1 MKNRFSDKRNQKV
14 IKRPT
19 SKDVAN
25 LAGVSRATVSAYI
38 NGTRYVSPEL
48 SKKIQNAINRL
59 NYTPNELA
67 RSLKMQDTKTIGLII
82 PVLSHFYTP
91 MLNSINKIAQEQD
104 YSFLLCSSEE
114 DPKREKKMLEIFLS
128 KQISGIL
135 VVPSSEENRKFMNQI
150 KENGTPIVQVNRK
163 IVGLETDLVVSKNFN
178 AIYTAAEYLL
188 KKGRKKIALL
198 GYDPNSFGEH
208 EKKEGYEAAI
218 KDYKVD
224 NYIITIKGHD
234 PLKILE
240 SLNNFFISNENIDGL
255 ICTTQTCTTVAL
267 QFLKDRLIKI
277 PQDISFIGYDD
288 TKLSTLYDPPLTV
301 ISENTYEMGQK
312 AAMILLDRIERK
324 NIGDTKSIFLD
335 VNFIIRESC

>member
-1 MKNRFSDKRNQKV
+1 MRSRFSDNRNQQV

-19 SKDVAN
+19 SKDVAK

-38 NGTRYVSPEL
+38 NDTRYVSPEL
-48 SKKIQNAINRL
+48 SNKIQNAINEM

-82 PVLSHFYTP
+82 PVLSYFFMP
-91 MLNSINKIAQEQD
+91 MLNSINEIAHEQD

-135 VVPSSEENRKFMNQI
+135 VVPSSEANRKFMNQI

-163 IVGLETDLVVSKNFN
+163 IIGLETDFVVSKNFN

-188 KKGRKKIALL
+188 KKGRKKIVLL
-198 GYDPNSFGEH
+198 GYNPNSFGEH

-218 KDYKVD
+218 RDYKVD
-224 NYIITIKGHD
+224 SYIINIKGHD
-234 PLKILE
+234 PFTISE
-240 SLNNFFISNENIDGL
+240 SLNKFFLSDEKVDGI
-255 ICTTQTCTTVAL
+255 ICTSQMRTTVAL
-267 QFLKDRLIKI
+267 QFLKDRSIKI
-277 PQDISFIGYDD
+277 PRDISFIGYDD
-288 TKLSTLYDPPLTV
+288 TTLSVLFNPPLTV
-301 ISENTYEMGQK
+301 ISENASEMGQK
-312 AAMILLDRIERK
+312 AATILLDRIKKK
-324 NIGDTKSIFLD
+324 NIGGIKSIFLD